1 VLSLARATS
10 RCKEGS
16 SNISDP
22 TLLKLN
28 RFRFASMAR
37 LRGVG
42 GFFTCR
48 FFEFEDS
55 VLAQLSHSAGL
66 YMIGLG
72 LE

>member
-1 VLSLARATS
+1 
-10 RCKEGS
+10 
-16 SNISDP
+16 
-22 TLLKLN
+22 
-28 RFRFASMAR
+28 MAR